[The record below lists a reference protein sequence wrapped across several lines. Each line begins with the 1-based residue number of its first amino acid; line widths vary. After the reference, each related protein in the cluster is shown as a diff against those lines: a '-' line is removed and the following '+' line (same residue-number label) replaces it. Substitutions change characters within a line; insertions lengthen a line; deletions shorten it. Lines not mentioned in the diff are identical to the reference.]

1 MTPEGIMKQPTTHE
15 TISNPGIKIRLPSWA
30 TGNYSETMDYIIHHE
45 ATHDPEIFILYGEGV
60 G

>member
-1 MTPEGIMKQPTTHE
+1 MKQPTTHE
-15 TISNPGIKIRLPSWA
+15 TISNPGLKIRLPSWA
-30 TGNYSETMDYIIHHE
+30 TGTENYSETMDYIMHHE

>member
-30 TGNYSETMDYIIHHE
+30 TGNYSETMDCIMHH
-45 ATHDPEIFILYGEGV
+45 TS
-60 G
+60 